1 MDGAHPIEV
10 SAAVTERVLAATYKA
25 LSDHHILLEGSIL
38 KPNMVRPGADWKG
51 EWSAQAIAAATVR
64 VFQHTIPVAVPTINF
79 LSGGMSEEQATLALD
94 AINRLAGKKPW
105 QLSFSYGRALQAS
118 VLKAWQGK
126 DENIAAAQAALLVR
140 AKANSEAQLGKYE
153 AAKAN
158 GAGAGAG
165 AGNGAANE
173 SLHQAN
179 YTY

>member
-1 MDGAHPIEV
+1 M
-10 SAAVTERVLAATYKA
+10 Y
-25 LSDHHILLEGSIL
+25 LLVIFS
-38 KPNMVRPGADWKG
+38 
-51 EWSAQAIAAATVR
+51 S
-64 VFQHTIPVAVPTINF
+64 
-79 LSGGMSEEQATLALD
+79 QATLALD

-153 AAKAN
+153 PAKAN